1 MGEGAIGLSGC
12 LCNLVCWISHKIDSL
27 EKLNGLTMLENT
39 RIVLVNTS
47 HPGNIGAAARAMKNM
62 GLSRL
67 YLVNPKEHPTFESFS
82 RAAGADDVLGNAVI
96 TDSLADALK
105 GCVWVA
111 GTSARERMVQWPI
124 YQPRECA
131 AICRDQSLQGDIA
144 IVFGRERSGLTNEE
158 LEMCNGLVHIP
169 TSPEYS
175 SLNVAA
181 AVQVLCYEM
190 RLAFL
195 SHADTVVEKTKM
207 SREDM
212 PATTDQ
218 LEGMYQHMYQMMEDI
233 QFFSGSNPEV
243 IMRRLKSLFNR
254 AQTTKREVA
263 ILRGI
268 FTAAQGKKRQRI

>member
-1 MGEGAIGLSGC
+1 MF
-12 LCNLVCWISHKIDSL
+12 
-27 EKLNGLTMLENT
+27 ENS

-67 YLVNPKEHPTFESFS
+67 YLVAPKEFPVYEAYS
-82 RAAGADDVLGNAVI
+82 RAVGADDVLANAVV
-96 TDSLADALK
+96 TETLAEALS

-111 GTSARERMVQWPI
+111 GTSARERMVQWPT
-124 YQPRECA
+124 YEPRECA
-131 AICRDQSLQGDIA
+131 AICRDKSLQGDVA
-144 IVFGRERSGLTNEE
+144 IVFGRERTGLTNEE

-169 TSPEYS
+169 TNAEYS

-181 AVQVLCYEM
+181 AVQVLSYEVRM
-190 RLAFL
+190 AFL
-195 SHADTVVEKTKM
+195 SNPDVAVEK
-207 SREDM
+207 SRTQKEDM

-218 LEGMYQHMYQMMEDI
+218 LEGMYQHMYQMMQDI

-268 FTAAQGKKRQRI
+268 FSAAQRKKSVRSR

>member
-1 MGEGAIGLSGC
+1 MF
-12 LCNLVCWISHKIDSL
+12 
-27 EKLNGLTMLENT
+27 ENS

-67 YLVNPKEHPTFESFS
+67 YLVAPKEFPVYEAYS
-82 RAAGADDVLGNAVI
+82 RAAGADDVLANAVV
-96 TDSLADALK
+96 TETLAEALN

-111 GTSARERMVQWPI
+111 GTSARERMVQWPV

-131 AICRDQSLQGDIA
+131 GLCRDHSLQGDIA
-144 IVFGRERSGLTNEE
+144 VVFGRERSGLTNEE

-169 TSPEYS
+169 TNPEYS

-195 SHADTVVEKTKM
+195 SHADAVVEKTRI

-218 LEGMYQHMYQMMEDI
+218 LEGMYQHMYQMMQDI

-254 AQTTKREVA
+254 AQTSRREVA

-268 FTAAQGKKRQRI
+268 FSAAQGNKSARVK